1 MNTVTQYAYA
11 AFKASMICFM
21 IPTQFKVKQQ
31 GTIITVFQFPGLV
44 LSNPARYTAKILK
57 VFPPVKRI
65 G

>member
-1 MNTVTQYAYA
+1 MNTVAKYANA
-11 AFKASMICFM
+11 KFKTSMICFM
-21 IPTQFKVKQQ
+21 IPPQFKIKQQ